1 MIFKNS
7 SSPYSDNQ
15 EIKTKSVNFSYKE
28 NFKSEQ
34 KSFLNDSEFIEN
46 YNNALKSPQS
56 RRLYKTLENDIHSES
71 IKAQEILPLDKFS
84 ILDSDGTIAIEWG
97 AYGVPETFLIQK
109 KKIIKKI
116 IGPID
121 KVSFLE
127 IKEMIQ

>member
-56 RRLYKTLENDIHSES
+56 RRLYKTLKNDMHSES
-71 IKAQEILPLDKFS
+71 IKAQEILPLDKIS
-84 ILDSDGTIAIEWG
+84 L
-97 AYGVPETFLIQK
+97 
-109 KKIIKKI
+109 
-116 IGPID
+116 
-121 KVSFLE
+121 
-127 IKEMIQ
+127 

>member
-7 SSPYSDNQ
+7 SSPYSYNQ

-71 IKAQEILPLDKFS
+71 IKAQEILPLDKIS
-84 ILDSDGTIAIEWG
+84 I
-97 AYGVPETFLIQK
+97 
-109 KKIIKKI
+109 
-116 IGPID
+116 
-121 KVSFLE
+121 
-127 IKEMIQ
+127 

>member
-34 KSFLNDSEFIEN
+34 KSFLNDSKFIEN

-56 RRLYKTLENDIHSES
+56 RRLYKTLKNDMHSES
-71 IKAQEILPLDKFS
+71 IKAQEILPLDKIS
-84 ILDSDGTIAIEWG
+84 I
-97 AYGVPETFLIQK
+97 
-109 KKIIKKI
+109 
-116 IGPID
+116 
-121 KVSFLE
+121 
-127 IKEMIQ
+127 

>member
-56 RRLYKTLENDIHSES
+56 RRLYKILKNDVNSES
-71 IKAQEILPLDKFS
+71 IKAQEILPLDKIS
-84 ILDSDGTIAIEWG
+84 I
-97 AYGVPETFLIQK
+97 
-109 KKIIKKI
+109 
-116 IGPID
+116 
-121 KVSFLE
+121 
-127 IKEMIQ
+127 